1 MKSQSPELAPLAE
14 VARQLQEV
22 HAQAKA
28 LGIFTADRELLEC
41 PKCGLLEDVAFDGTL
56 MTYRENEAALIDT
69 GLRFRESDPGRFIC
83 PGCGSEVSERACALE

>member
-1 MKSQSPELAPLAE
+1 MSS
-14 VARQLQEV
+14 
-22 HAQAKA
+22 AQAKA

-69 GLRFRESDPGRFIC
+69 GLRFNESDPGKFIC
-83 PGCGSEVSERACALE
+83 PSCGSEVSEPACALE